1 MLQKCVRHRAG
12 VKPRVSLTRTYSS
25 ISIGCTMHVGLRLRP
40 DFCRREG
47 GGIATLFPVG
57 FPNVSRRDPDL
68 VGQGSCCHFPAV
80 VFVCGSGPLC
90 LIFSW
95 RWSPMLTL
103 CQVPLRDGRSE
114 IRVGGCFYAFW
125 LPSGLP
131 PFFPCC
137 TSVSFPGFEIEPTAW
152 VRSVLFNEALY

>member
-1 MLQKCVRHRAG
+1 MGLLLCFLLVFLMYQGEIQTSLARAPVATFGSCVCVRIW
-12 VKPRVSLTRTYSS
+12 T
-25 ISIGCTMHVGLRLRP
+25 
-40 DFCRREG
+40 
-47 GGIATLFPVG
+47 TLSYIFM
-57 FPNVSRRDPDL
+57 
-68 VGQGSCCHFPAV
+68 AV
-80 VFVCGSGPLC
+80 V
-90 LIFSW
+90 
-95 RWSPMLTL
+95 PMPTL

-152 VRSVLFNEALY
+152 VRSVLLNEALYRPTEV

>member
-57 FPNVSRRDPDL
+57 FPNVSRRDPDI
-68 VGQGSCCHFPAV
+68 GSCVCVRIWTTLSYIFMAV
-80 VFVCGSGPLC
+80 V
-90 LIFSW
+90 
-95 RWSPMLTL
+95 PMPTL

-152 VRSVLFNEALY
+152 VRSVLLNEALYRPTEV